1 MPSARHCASPRYTG
15 SVGLPAAK
23 QPAMSVPPE
32 IDESS
37 TSRLMPSYTKSKL
50 SGAST
55 EPVERIVF
63 SDERSCVRLGS
74 RPDLRTASRYL
85 AEVPNTVTRS
95 RSARSQ
101 STRSLGWNGEPSKS
115 TSVAPDA
122 SPVASQFH
130 IIQPQ
135 VVK

>member
-1 MPSARHCASPRYTG
+1 
-15 SVGLPAAK
+15 
-23 QPAMSVPPE
+23 
-32 IDESS
+32 
-37 TSRLMPSYTKSKL
+37 MPSYTKSKL

-55 EPVERIVF
+55 EPVDRIVCTA
-63 SDERSCVRLGS
+63 ERSCVFAGS
-74 RPDLRTASRYL
+74 SPDFRIASRYF

-95 RSARSQ
+95 RSARSK
-101 STRSLGWNGEPSKS
+101 SARSLGWKGEPSKS
-115 TSVAPDA
+115 TSAAPEA